1 MSGGSYNYL
10 YNTVEEEYAGRMLDP
25 EMDALIEDLVPVLKA
40 VEWYVSGD
48 TGETA
53 YRAKVQAFKEKWLRG
68 KNEDVVSEIITQKC
82 DDLKERLLTMWRGP
96 KKEVTGNE

>member
-10 YNTVEEEYAGRMLDP
+10 YSSVEEEYAGRMLDP
-25 EMDALIEDLVPVLKA
+25 EMDALIEDLVPVLRA

-48 TGETA
+48 IGETA

-68 KNEDVVSEIITQKC
+68 KNEDVVSDIITQKC

-96 KKEVTGNE
+96 KKEVTGK